1 MFIKLI
7 EVFSEMNHGAKAF
20 DNIKRFHLR
29 ELVINTNYI
38 VSLKEESSMQYY
50 LEKGHLPEGLKK
62 EQAFTNLTLMKGHI
76 GTDTIVVGSLESIQK
91 IINSDEKGLLKG

>member
-29 ELVINTNYI
+29 ELVLNTNCI
-38 VSLKEESSMQYY
+38 VAFKEEASMQYY
-50 LEKGHLPEGLKK
+50 LEKNQLPEGMNKDQK
-62 EQAFTNLTLMKGHI
+62 FTSISIMRGQI
-76 GTDTIVVGSLESIQK
+76 GMDVMVVGSLESIHK
-91 IINSDEKGLLKG
+91 ILSSDNKGILKG